1 MGAGRDPLGTGKL
14 MGGGANQERAGAG
27 GRPGVII
34 KLFGAILMMLGLLDS
49 LLSLRGGLPATE
61 FLLLF
66 FFGAA
71 VFAAGAIRANASGPG
86 RAPVAGSSESGGSIS

>member
-1 MGAGRDPLGTGKL
+1 MGEA
-14 MGGGANQERAGAG
+14 ANPGMAGAR

-71 VFAAGAIRANASGPG
+71 MFAAGAIRANATG
-86 RAPVAGSSESGGSIS
+86 RRRSLSAGNAEPDGGISQHARP

>member
-1 MGAGRDPLGTGKL
+1 

-27 GRPGVII
+27 RRPGVII
-34 KLFGAILMMLGLLDS
+34 KLFGSILMMLGLLDS
-49 LLSLRGGLPATE
+49 LLSLRSGLPATE

-71 VFAAGAIRANASGPG
+71 VFAAGAVRAHGTG
-86 RAPVAGSSESGGSIS
+86 RRHAPLAGHAQSEGTISQHARP

>member
-1 MGAGRDPLGTGKL
+1 MDKAGEPL
-14 MGGGANQERAGAG
+14 APPPP

-49 LLSLRGGLPATE
+49 LLSLRGGMPAHE
-61 FLLLF
+61 FLLLT

-71 VFAAGAIRANASGPG
+71 VFAVGAVRSAAARPNSADDMAPGNAESHNASP
-86 RAPVAGSSESGGSIS
+86 

>member
-1 MGAGRDPLGTGKL
+1 MGE
-14 MGGGANQERAGAG
+14 GANPGVAGAR

-71 VFAAGAIRANASGPG
+71 VFAAGAIRANTTG
-86 RAPVAGSSESGGSIS
+86 RGQTSDAGIPESGGGISQHARP